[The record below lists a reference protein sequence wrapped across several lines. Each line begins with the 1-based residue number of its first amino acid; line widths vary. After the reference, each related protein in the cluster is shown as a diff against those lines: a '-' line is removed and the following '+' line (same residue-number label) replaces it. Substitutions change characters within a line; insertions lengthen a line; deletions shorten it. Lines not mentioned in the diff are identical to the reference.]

1 MTEPKDSKMP
11 LTDEEKWE
19 ILTRPEKLGE
29 ILIKQGKIT
38 LAQLEELIKQQENSG
53 MPLGELILTKGI
65 MSRGDLLTAL
75 DWQHKTDQVIIDS
88 LTEMIQTQKEITEKK
103 DSGSSKS

>member
-1 MTEPKDSKMP
+1 MEGPEGRHLS
-11 LTDEEKWE
+11 DEEKWD

-29 ILIKQGKIT
+29 ILLKQGKLT
-38 LAQLEELIKQQENSG
+38 LSQLEDLIKQQEQSG
-53 MPLGELILTKGI
+53 MPLGELILSKGI

-88 LTEMIQTQKEITEKK
+88 LTELINKHKKEP
-103 DSGSSKS
+103 S

>member
-1 MTEPKDSKMP
+1 MEAPDSRH
-11 LTDEEKWE
+11 LSDEEKWD

-29 ILIKQGKIT
+29 ILLKQGKLT
-38 LAQLEELIKQQENSG
+38 LSQLEDLIKQQEHSG

-88 LTEMIQTQKEITEKK
+88 LTELINKHKKEP
-103 DSGSSKS
+103 G